1 MQKKLLVWLL
11 PVLFGWQVVDSTE
24 IPFKLTAQEE
34 YELTQTVYDQYFQT
48 IPQNPNVFQTETLYS
63 DLELTDVAG
72 QLQPNQAFSITDVAV
87 NSKKELVFQ
96 VDNTSYIL
104 ADTSKLFA
112 DVVLAEN
119 LVEQTYWTN
128 KNVVVLSSPIANQA
142 KEVKTDLKS
151 YQAVNV
157 TKIAT
162 TPLGDFA
169 YIADKGWIAIGDLAT
184 VDNRMEAVQDLLTQ
198 KYSKNNIGIY
208 VKQLSTGQS
217 AGLNQDRVFYSA
229 SIAKLPI
236 LYYVQEQINAGQVDL
251 TTKVKYT
258 ADSMSFPGAYVVG
271 GSGSLSK
278 TPDNKEYSVEELINK
293 TAKESDNVASN
304 LLSYYVTHQFND
316 DFYQNI
322 TAITGSKWDMV
333 TRETTAE
340 VAGKMMEALYEQE
353 GYVLES
359 LISTQFDNQRIS
371 KDIAVPVAHK
381 IGDADDVKHDVAIVY
396 AESPFVLS
404 IFTDKSSYDEITQ
417 IANDVYGI
425 LK

>member
-48 IPQNPNVFQTETLYS
+48 IPQNPNVFQVENLYS
-63 DLELTDVAG
+63 DLELTQVVG
-72 QLQPNQAFSITDVAV
+72 QLKPNQAFSITDVIV

-96 VDNTSYIL
+96 IDNASYIV
-104 ADTSKLFA
+104 ADTNKLFD
-112 DVVLAEN
+112 DVVLTET

-128 KNVVVLSSPIANQA
+128 KNLTVLSSPVANQA
-142 KEVKTDLKS
+142 KEVKTDIQA
-151 YQAVNV
+151 YQAV
-157 TKIAT
+157 TISKIST
-162 TPLGDFA
+162 TPIGDFA
-169 YIADKGWIAIGDLAT
+169 YVADKGWIAMDDLST
-184 VDNRMEAVQDLLTQ
+184 VDNRMEAVQALLTQ

-217 AGLNQDRVFYSA
+217 VGLNQDKVFYSA

-236 LYYVQEQINAGQVDL
+236 LYYVQEQINAGQIDL

-258 ADSMSFPGAYVVG
+258 AETMVFPGAYVVG

-278 TPDNKEYSVEELINK
+278 TPDNKEYSLEELINK

-316 DFYQNI
+316 NFYQNI

-340 VAGKMMEALYEQE
+340 VAGTMMEALYEQE

-359 LISTQFDNQRIS
+359 LLSTQFDNQRIS

-417 IANDVYGI
+417 IANDIYGI

>member
-48 IPQNPNVFQTETLYS
+48 IPQNPNVFQVENLYS
-63 DLELTDVAG
+63 DLELTQVVG
-72 QLQPNQAFSITDVAV
+72 QLKPNQAFSITDVNV

-96 VDNTSYIL
+96 IDNASYIV
-104 ADTSKLFA
+104 ADTHKLFDDA
-112 DVVLAEN
+112 VLAET

-128 KNVVVLSSPIANQA
+128 KNITVLSSPISNQA
-142 KEVKTDLKS
+142 KEVKTDLQS
-151 YQAVNV
+151 YQPVNIS
-157 TKIAT
+157 KIAT

-169 YIADKGWIAIGDLAT
+169 YVADKGWLDMGDLSAT
-184 VDNRMEAVQDLLTQ
+184 DNRMDAVQEMLNQ
-198 KYSKNNIGIY
+198 KYSKDTIGVY
-208 VKQLSTGQS
+208 VKQLSTGQKV
-217 AGLNQDRVFYSA
+217 GVNQDKTFYSA

-236 LYYVQEQINAGQVDL
+236 LYYVQEQINARQVDL

-258 ADSMSFPGAYVVG
+258 VESMSFPGAYVVG

-278 TPDNKEYSVEELINK
+278 TPDNKEYSIEELINK

-304 LLSYYVTHQFND
+304 LLSYYVTNQFD
-316 DFYQNI
+316 DNFYQLT
-322 TAITGSKWDMV
+322 TAVTGSRWDMV
-333 TRETTAE
+333 TRETSAE
-340 VAGKMMEALYEQE
+340 VAGNMMEAIYYQN

-359 LISTQFDNQRIS
+359 LLSTQFDNQRIS

-417 IANDVYGI
+417 IANDIYGI

>member
-48 IPQNPNVFQTETLYS
+48 IPQNPNVFQVENLYS
-63 DLELTDVAG
+63 DLELTQVVG
-72 QLQPNQAFSITDVAV
+72 QLKPNQAFSITDVIV

-96 VDNTSYIL
+96 IDNASYIV
-104 ADTSKLFA
+104 ADTNKLFD
-112 DVVLAEN
+112 DVVLIETF
-119 LVEQTYWTN
+119 VEQTYWTN
-128 KNVVVLSSPIANQA
+128 KNLTVLSSPIANQA
-142 KEVKTDLKS
+142 KEVKTDIQA
-151 YQAVNV
+151 YQAV
-157 TKIAT
+157 TISKIST
-162 TPLGDFA
+162 TPIGDFA
-169 YIADKGWIAIGDLAT
+169 YVADKGWIAMDDLST
-184 VDNRMEAVQDLLTQ
+184 VDNRMEAVQALLTQ

-217 AGLNQDRVFYSA
+217 AGLNQDKVFYSA

-236 LYYVQEQINAGQVDL
+236 LYYVQEQINAGQIDL

-258 ADSMSFPGAYVVG
+258 AESMVFPGAYVVG

-278 TPDNKEYSVEELINK
+278 TPDNKEYSLEELINK

-304 LLSYYVTHQFND
+304 LLSYYVTHRFD
-316 DFYQNI
+316 KDFEQII
-322 TAITGSKWDMV
+322 TDVTDSKWDMV

-340 VAGKMMEALYEQE
+340 VAGTMMEALHEQG

-359 LISTQFDNQRIS
+359 LLSTQFDNQRIS

-417 IANDVYGI
+417 IANDIYGI

>member
-1 MQKKLLVWLL
+1 MQKKLFIWIL
-11 PVLFGWQVVDSTE
+11 PVLFGLQVVDSTE

-34 YELTQTVYDQYFQT
+34 YELTQTVYDQYFKT

-72 QLQPNQAFSITDVAV
+72 QLQPNQVFSITDVAV
-87 NSKKELVFQ
+87 NAKKELVFQ

-104 ADTSKLFA
+104 ADTNKLFD
-112 DVVLAEN
+112 DVVLTEK

-128 KNVVVLSSPIANQA
+128 KNLTLLSSPIANQA

-157 TKIAT
+157 SKIAT
-162 TPLGDFA
+162 TPMGDFA
-169 YIADKGWIAIGDLAT
+169 YVVDKGWIAMDELSLL
-184 VDNRMEAVQDLLTQ
+184 DNRMEAVQDLLTQ

-208 VKQLSTGQS
+208 VKQLSTGQL
-217 AGLNQDRVFYSA
+217 AGVNQDKAFYSA

-236 LYYVQEQINAGQVDL
+236 LYYVQERINAGQVDL

-258 ADSMSFPGAYVVG
+258 VESMSFPGAYVVG

-278 TPDNKEYSVEELINK
+278 TPDNKEYSLEELINK

-304 LLSYYVTHQFND
+304 LLSYYVTHQFNA
-316 DFYQNI
+316 DFYQKI

-333 TRETTAE
+333 TRETSAE
-340 VAGKMMEALYEQE
+340 VAGKMMEALYVQE

-359 LISTQFDNQRIS
+359 LVSTQFDNQRIS
-371 KDIAVPVAHK
+371 KDITVPVAHK

>member
-1 MQKKLLVWLL
+1 MQKKLFIWIL
-11 PVLFGWQVVDSTE
+11 PALFSISVIDSTE
-24 IPFKLTAQEE
+24 IPFQLTAQEE
-34 YELTQTVYDQYFQT
+34 YELTQTVYNQYFQVV
-48 IPQNPNVFQTETLYS
+48 PQNPNVFQVENLYS
-63 DLELTDVAG
+63 DLELTQVVG
-72 QLQPNQAFSITDVAV
+72 QLKPNQAFSITDVTV

-96 VDNTSYIL
+96 IDNASYIV
-104 ADTSKLFA
+104 ADTHKLFDDA
-112 DVVLAEN
+112 VLAET

-128 KNVVVLSSPIANQA
+128 KNITVLSSPISNQA
-142 KEVKTDLKS
+142 KEVKTDLQS
-151 YQAVNV
+151 YQPVNIS
-157 TKIAT
+157 KIAT

-169 YIADKGWIAIGDLAT
+169 YVADKGWLDMGDLSAT
-184 VDNRMEAVQDLLTQ
+184 DNRMDAVQEMLNQ
-198 KYSKNNIGIY
+198 KYSKDTIGVY
-208 VKQLSTGQS
+208 VKQLSTGQKV
-217 AGLNQDRVFYSA
+217 GVNQDKTFYSA

-236 LYYVQEQINAGQVDL
+236 LYYVQEQINARQVDL

-258 ADSMSFPGAYVVG
+258 VESMSFPGAYVVG

-278 TPDNKEYSVEELINK
+278 TPDNKEYSIEELINK

-304 LLSYYVTHQFND
+304 LLSYYVTNQFD
-316 DFYQNI
+316 DNFYQLT
-322 TAITGSKWDMV
+322 TAVTGSRWDMV
-333 TRETTAE
+333 TRETSAE
-340 VAGKMMEALYEQE
+340 VAGNMMEAIYYQN

-359 LISTQFDNQRIS
+359 LLSTQFDNQRIS

-396 AESPFVLS
+396 ADSPFVLS

>member
-48 IPQNPNVFQTETLYS
+48 IPQNPNVFQVENLYS
-63 DLELTDVAG
+63 DLELTQVVG
-72 QLQPNQAFSITDVAV
+72 QLKPNQAFSITDVIV

-96 VDNTSYIL
+96 IDNASYIV
-104 ADTSKLFA
+104 ADTNKLFD
-112 DVVLAEN
+112 DVVLTETF
-119 LVEQTYWTN
+119 VEQTYWTN
-128 KNVVVLSSPIANQA
+128 KNLTVLSSPIANQA
-142 KEVKTDLKS
+142 KEVKTDIQA
-151 YQAVNV
+151 YQAV
-157 TKIAT
+157 TISKIST
-162 TPLGDFA
+162 TPIGDFA
-169 YIADKGWIAIGDLAT
+169 YVADKGWIAMDDLST
-184 VDNRMEAVQDLLTQ
+184 VDNRMEAVQALLTQ

-217 AGLNQDRVFYSA
+217 AGLNQDKVFYSA

-236 LYYVQEQINAGQVDL
+236 LYYVQEQINAGQIDL

-258 ADSMSFPGAYVVG
+258 AESMVFPGAYVVG

-278 TPDNKEYSVEELINK
+278 TPDNKEYSLEELINK

-304 LLSYYVTHQFND
+304 LLSYYVTHRFD
-316 DFYQNI
+316 KDFEQII
-322 TAITGSKWDMV
+322 TDVTDSKWDMV

-340 VAGKMMEALYEQE
+340 VAGTMMEALYEQE

-359 LISTQFDNQRIS
+359 LLSTQFDNQRIS

-417 IANDVYGI
+417 IANDIYGI

>member
-1 MQKKLLVWLL
+1 MQKKLFIWIL
-11 PVLFGWQVVDSTE
+11 PALFSISVIDSTE
-24 IPFKLTAQEE
+24 IPFQLTAQEE
-34 YELTQTVYDQYFQT
+34 YELTQTVYNQYFQVV
-48 IPQNPNVFQTETLYS
+48 PQNPNVFQVENLYS
-63 DLELTDVAG
+63 DLELTQVVG
-72 QLQPNQAFSITDVAV
+72 QLKPNQAFSITDVTV

-96 VDNTSYIL
+96 IDNASYIV
-104 ADTSKLFA
+104 ADTHKLFDDA
-112 DVVLAEN
+112 VLAET

-128 KNVVVLSSPIANQA
+128 KNITVLSSPISNQA
-142 KEVKTDLKS
+142 KEVKTDLQS
-151 YQAVNV
+151 YQPVNIS
-157 TKIAT
+157 KIAT

-169 YIADKGWIAIGDLAT
+169 YVADKGWLDMGDLSAT
-184 VDNRMEAVQDLLTQ
+184 DNRMDAVQEMLNQ
-198 KYSKNNIGIY
+198 KYSKDTIGVY
-208 VKQLSTGQS
+208 VKQLSTGQKV
-217 AGLNQDRVFYSA
+217 GVNQDKTFYSA

-236 LYYVQEQINAGQVDL
+236 LYYVQEQINARQVDL

-258 ADSMSFPGAYVVG
+258 VESMSFPGAYVVG

-278 TPDNKEYSVEELINK
+278 TPDNKEYSIEELINK

-304 LLSYYVTHQFND
+304 LLSYYVTNQFD
-316 DFYQNI
+316 DNFYQLM
-322 TAITGSKWDMV
+322 TAVTGSRWDMV
-333 TRETTAE
+333 TRETSAE
-340 VAGKMMEALYEQE
+340 VAGNMMEAIYNQN

-359 LISTQFDNQRIS
+359 LLSTQFDNQRIS

-417 IANDVYGI
+417 IANDIYGI

>member
-48 IPQNPNVFQTETLYS
+48 IPQNPNVFQVENLYS
-63 DLELTDVAG
+63 DLELTQVVG
-72 QLQPNQAFSITDVAV
+72 QLKPNQAFSITDVIV

-96 VDNTSYIL
+96 IDNASYIV
-104 ADTSKLFA
+104 ADTNKLFD
-112 DVVLAEN
+112 DVVLTET

-128 KNVVVLSSPIANQA
+128 KNLTVLSSPIANQA
-142 KEVKTDLKS
+142 KEVKTDIQA
-151 YQAVNV
+151 YQAV
-157 TKIAT
+157 TISKIST
-162 TPLGDFA
+162 TPVGDFA
-169 YIADKGWIAIGDLAT
+169 YVADKGWIAMDDLST
-184 VDNRMEAVQDLLTQ
+184 VDNRMEAVQALLTQ

-217 AGLNQDRVFYSA
+217 AGLNQDKVFYSA

-359 LISTQFDNQRIS
+359 LVSTQFDNQRIS

>member
-48 IPQNPNVFQTETLYS
+48 IPQNPNVFQVENLYS
-63 DLELTDVAG
+63 DLELTQVVG
-72 QLQPNQAFSITDVAV
+72 QLKPNQAFSITDVIV

-96 VDNTSYIL
+96 IDNASYIV
-104 ADTSKLFA
+104 ADTNKLFD
-112 DVVLAEN
+112 DVVLTET

-128 KNVVVLSSPIANQA
+128 KNLTVLSSPIANQA
-142 KEVKTDLKS
+142 KEVKTDIQA
-151 YQAVNV
+151 YQAV
-157 TKIAT
+157 TISKIST
-162 TPLGDFA
+162 TPIGDFA
-169 YIADKGWIAIGDLAT
+169 YVADKGWIAMDDLST
-184 VDNRMEAVQDLLTQ
+184 VDNRMEAVQALLTQ

-217 AGLNQDRVFYSA
+217 AGLNQDKVFYSA

-236 LYYVQEQINAGQVDL
+236 LYYVQEQINAGQIDL

-258 ADSMSFPGAYVVG
+258 AESMVFPGAYVVG

-278 TPDNKEYSVEELINK
+278 TPDNKEYSLEELINK

-304 LLSYYVTHQFND
+304 LLSYYVTHRFD
-316 DFYQNI
+316 KDFEQII
-322 TAITGSKWDMV
+322 TDVTDSKWDMV

-340 VAGKMMEALYEQE
+340 VAGTMMEALYEQE

-359 LISTQFDNQRIS
+359 LLSTQFDNQRIS

-417 IANDVYGI
+417 IANDIYGI

>member
-48 IPQNPNVFQTETLYS
+48 IPQNPNVFQVENLYS
-63 DLELTDVAG
+63 DLELTQVVG
-72 QLQPNQAFSITDVAV
+72 QLKPNQAFSITDVIV

-96 VDNTSYIL
+96 IDNASYIV
-104 ADTSKLFA
+104 ADTNKLFD
-112 DVVLAEN
+112 DVVLTETF
-119 LVEQTYWTN
+119 VEQTYWTN
-128 KNVVVLSSPIANQA
+128 KNLTVLSSPIANQA
-142 KEVKTDLKS
+142 KEVKTDIQA
-151 YQAVNV
+151 YQAV
-157 TKIAT
+157 TISTIST
-162 TPLGDFA
+162 TPIGDFA
-169 YIADKGWIAIGDLAT
+169 YIADKGWIAMDDLST
-184 VDNRMEAVQDLLTQ
+184 VDNRMEAVQALLTQ

-217 AGLNQDRVFYSA
+217 AGLNQDKVFYSA

-236 LYYVQEQINAGQVDL
+236 LYYVQEQINAGQIDL
-251 TTKVKYT
+251 ITKVKYT
-258 ADSMSFPGAYVVG
+258 AESMVFPGAYVVG

-278 TPDNKEYSVEELINK
+278 TPDNIEYSLEELINK

-304 LLSYYVTHQFND
+304 LLSYYVTHRFD
-316 DFYQNI
+316 KDFEQII
-322 TAITGSKWDMV
+322 TDVTDSKWDMV

-340 VAGKMMEALYEQE
+340 VAGTMMEALYEQE

-359 LISTQFDNQRIS
+359 LLSTQFDNQRIS

-417 IANDVYGI
+417 IANDIYGI

>member
-48 IPQNPNVFQTETLYS
+48 IPQNPNVFQVENLYS
-63 DLELTDVAG
+63 DLELTQVVG
-72 QLQPNQAFSITDVAV
+72 QLKPNQAFSITDVAV

-142 KEVKTDLKS
+142 KEVKTDLKA

-162 TPLGDFA
+162 TSLGDFA
-169 YIADKGWIAIGDLAT
+169 YIADKGWIAMDNLST
-184 VDNRMEAVQDLLTQ
+184 VDNRMEAVQALLTQ

-208 VKQLSTGQS
+208 VKQLSTGQL
-217 AGLNQDRVFYSA
+217 AGLNQDKVFYSA

-359 LISTQFDNQRIS
+359 LVSTQFDNQRIS

>member
-1 MQKKLLVWLL
+1 MQKKLFIWIL
-11 PVLFGWQVVDSTE
+11 PALFSISVIDSTE
-24 IPFKLTAQEE
+24 IPFQLTAQEE
-34 YELTQTVYDQYFQT
+34 YELTQTVYNQYFQVV
-48 IPQNPNVFQTETLYS
+48 PQNPNVFQVENLYS
-63 DLELTDVAG
+63 DLELTQVVG
-72 QLQPNQAFSITDVAV
+72 QLKPNQAFSITDVTV

-96 VDNTSYIL
+96 IDNASYIV
-104 ADTSKLFA
+104 ADTHKLFDDA
-112 DVVLAEN
+112 VLAET

-128 KNVVVLSSPIANQA
+128 KNITVLSSPISNQA

-151 YQAVNV
+151 YQPVNIS
-157 TKIAT
+157 KIAT

-169 YIADKGWIAIGDLAT
+169 YVADKGWLDMEDLSAT
-184 VDNRMEAVQDLLTQ
+184 DNRMDAVQEMLNQ
-198 KYSKNNIGIY
+198 KYSKDTIGVY
-208 VKQLSTGQS
+208 VKQLSTGQKV
-217 AGLNQDRVFYSA
+217 GVNQDKTFYSA

-236 LYYVQEQINAGQVDL
+236 LYYVQEQINARQVDL

-258 ADSMSFPGAYVVG
+258 VESMSFPGAYVVG

-278 TPDNKEYSVEELINK
+278 TPDNKEYSIEELINK

-304 LLSYYVTHQFND
+304 LLSYYVTNQFD
-316 DFYQNI
+316 DNFYQLT
-322 TAITGSKWDMV
+322 TAVTGSRWDMV
-333 TRETTAE
+333 TRETSAE
-340 VAGKMMEALYEQE
+340 VAGNMMEAIYYQN

-359 LISTQFDNQRIS
+359 LLSTQFDNQRIS

-417 IANDVYGI
+417 IANDIYGI

>member
-142 KEVKTDLKS
+142 KEVKTDLKA

-169 YIADKGWIAIGDLAT
+169 YIADKGWIAMDNLST
-184 VDNRMEAVQDLLTQ
+184 VDNRIEAVQDLLTQ
-198 KYSKNNIGIY
+198 KYSKSNIGIY

-217 AGLNQDRVFYSA
+217 AGLNQDKVFYSA

-251 TTKVKYT
+251 TTKVMYT

-340 VAGKMMEALYEQE
+340 VAGTMMEALYEQE

-359 LISTQFDNQRIS
+359 LTSTQFDNQRIS